1 MATRRA
7 SSLGQ
12 EQEPLRDRY
21 GSVPAETSI
30 SNRARTSDACGAD
43 PLQGAV
49 APASSS
55 GAPPRVGFQPTVGA
69 DHDHPYPRD
78 LLAAAPAARFDST
91 LRMRHQTTSQKGVS
105 MRFLHTTIAFT
116 VALLSLNVYAQQPDA
131 PRRAVSTEP
140 AFSIFVYEALG
151 ATPSVRM
158 PEWLHSKAA
167 PTAEKAAVRAEA
179 TAPIESA
186 ARTEASAKR
195 VARDARAQPRLQ

>member
-1 MATRRA
+1 
-7 SSLGQ
+7 
-12 EQEPLRDRY
+12 
-21 GSVPAETSI
+21 
-30 SNRARTSDACGAD
+30 
-43 PLQGAV
+43 
-49 APASSS
+49 
-55 GAPPRVGFQPTVGA
+55 
-69 DHDHPYPRD
+69 
-78 LLAAAPAARFDST
+78 
-91 LRMRHQTTSQKGVS
+91 

-167 PTAEKAAVRAEA
+167 PTKEKATVRAEA